1 MADILDFSKKLKQ
14 KRGDDFIDLL
24 DLNMT
29 VNSEGEY
36 EVFLTI
42 NDDYTDAEI
51 FDALVAAAVKFATDR
66 DLVEV
71 EEENE

>member
-1 MADILDFSKKLKQ
+1 MAKILDFSKKLKQ
-14 KRGDDFIDLL
+14 KRGEDFETIL

-29 VNSEGEY
+29 INSEGEY
-36 EVFLTI
+36 EVFLTL

-51 FDALVAAAVKFATDR
+51 FDALVAAAIKFATDR

-71 EEENE
+71 EEEDE